1 MNSTERAFYGSPFWA
16 QKGTFF
22 KCSDKNESFYLQKVC
37 FSDKENLPHPK
48 IGKTQHNAFLKL
60 NASLPKGRSA
70 GRVEKLNTTLSSNSM
85 HRSLRVALQVALKN
99 STQRFP
105 MGRVVGRELSFTED
119 FVVIP
124 TIDLEIQLFVGLVM
138 VESILLGSSLQLLS
152 CGFYRTYLKL
162 HFVVNI

>member
-37 FSDKENLPHPK
+37 FSDKENLSEPSLTQK
-48 IGKTQHNAFLKL
+48 IGKTQHNALYESRWKTQHNAFYESRWKTQHNAFLWVAL
-60 NASLPKGRSA
+60 ENSA
-70 GRVEKLNTTLSSNSM
+70 KRFPMGRVRKLNTTLSSNSM
-85 HRSLRVALQVALKN
+85 HRSLWVAVEN

-124 TIDLEIQLFVGLVM
+124 TDL
-138 VESILLGSSLQLLS
+138 
-152 CGFYRTYLKL
+152 Y
-162 HFVVNI
+162 

>member
-37 FSDKENLPHPK
+37 FSDKENLSTSSPTQNRE
-48 IGKTQHNAFLKL
+48 TQHNAFLKL

-70 GRVEKLNTTLSSNSM
+70 GRVGKLNTTLSSNSM
-85 HRSLRVALQVALKN
+85 HRSLRVALQVALEN

-124 TIDLEIQLFVGLVM
+124 TDL
-138 VESILLGSSLQLLS
+138 
-152 CGFYRTYLKL
+152 Y
-162 HFVVNI
+162 